1 LRVLAFK
8 IFGDFAH
15 FRRFYTT
22 SSPLTYSIPPVPTIR
37 GMVGAIM
44 GFEKNEYLEKT
55 QHLKIG
61 VKIENPIQRTRMG
74 INLIFTKGK
83 SGKFDPTLLEENKE
97 GSAVRT
103 QIKMELLQD
112 VCYKIYITGN
122 EEFLKDLHDKLLN
135 HQTFY
140 TLSLGLSELLAYFS
154 FEGVYEATEE
164 KESNIV
170 HSAVPVSE
178 VKSLDV
184 KKVTNVVKE
193 RIPIIMLP
201 NRQVKKYE
209 DVIFN
214 IHGSPLYGKFNNII
228 KLENKEH
235 IYLW

>member
-1 LRVLAFK
+1 
-8 IFGDFAH
+8 
-15 FRRFYTT
+15 
-22 SSPLTYSIPPVPTIR
+22 
-37 GMVGAIM
+37 MVGAIM

-55 QHLKIG
+55 QRLKIG

-97 GSAVRT
+97 RSAVRT
-103 QIKMELLQD
+103 RIKMELLQD

-170 HSAVPVSE
+170 HSAVPVNE

-184 KKVTNVVKE
+184 EKVTNVVKE